1 MYLVIEVDSSIGERE
16 FDWEFRYEIVFNIRD
31 HDVWHIILYV
41 YDEEW
46 MEVEMLEEDD
56 FPKKVIWF
64 CLCTDQEF
72 DEWI

>member
-1 MYLVIEVDSSIGERE
+1 MYLVIEVDSSIRRIV
-16 FDWEFRYEIVFNIRD
+16 FDWDFRYEIVFNIRD
-31 HDVWHIILYV
+31 QDIWHVILYV

-46 MEVEMLEEDD
+46 REFEMPGEDD
-56 FPKKVIWF
+56 FPEEVFWF